1 MGGKLH
7 LSPQEKNMLWE
18 NHVSTE
24 TVFDG
29 KFLKIAVDKVLLP
42 NGKEATRELVHH
54 PGAVAIL
61 PVLEDGSIVFV
72 KQYRYPLDSVLYEIP
87 AGKLE
92 FNEDPLECAAR
103 ELSEETGYLA
113 SKLCKLATIAT
124 TPGFTDEIIHL
135 YLAEGL
141 ELREQ
146 HTDDDEFIEVN
157 VIRQDNVRKMLL
169 DGTIFDAKTLCAL
182 YMYFLKKEK

>member
-1 MGGKLH
+1 MSSL
-7 LSPQEKNMLWE
+7 EKNMLWE
-18 NHVSTE
+18 KHVSTE

-29 KFLKIAVDKVLLP
+29 KLLKIAVDKVILP
-42 NGKEATRELVHH
+42 DGKEAVRELVHH

-72 KQYRYPLDSVLYEIP
+72 KQYRYPLDSILYEIP

-92 FNEDPLECAAR
+92 LNEDPLECATR
-103 ELSEETGYLA
+103 ELSEETGYSA
-113 SKLCKLATIAT
+113 SKWSKLTTIAT

-141 ELREQ
+141 ELHEQ
-146 HTDDDEFIEVN
+146 HTDDDEFIEV
-157 VIRQDNVRKMLL
+157 VTIGQDDVRKMLL
-169 DGTIFDAKTLCAL
+169 SETIFDARTLSAL
-182 YMYFLKKEK
+182 YMYFLRKGK

>member
-1 MGGKLH
+1 MNLLEKGKLWEKH
-7 LSPQEKNMLWE
+7 L
-18 NHVSTE
+18 STE

-29 KFLKIAVDKVLLP
+29 KFLKIAVDKVILP
-42 NGKEATRELVHH
+42 NGREAVRELVHH

-61 PVLEDGSIVFV
+61 PILEDGSIVFV

-92 FNEDPLECAAR
+92 INEEPLKCAIR
-103 ELSEETGYLA
+103 ELSEETGYSA
-113 SKLCKLATIAT
+113 AKWSKLTTIAT

-141 ELREQ
+141 ELHEQ
-146 HTDDDEFIEVN
+146 HTDDDEFIEV
-157 VIRQDNVRKMLL
+157 VTIEKEDVRKMLL
-169 DGTIFDAKTLCAL
+169 AEAIFDAKTLSAL
-182 YMYFLKKEK
+182 YLYFLRKE

>member
-1 MGGKLH
+1 MSSL
-7 LSPQEKNMLWE
+7 EKNMLWE
-18 NHVSTE
+18 KHVSTE

-29 KFLKIAVDKVLLP
+29 KLLKIAVDKVILP
-42 NGKEATRELVHH
+42 DGREAVRELVHH

-72 KQYRYPLDSVLYEIP
+72 KQYRYPLDSILYEIP

-92 FNEDPLECAAR
+92 LNEDPLECATR

-113 SKLCKLATIAT
+113 SKWSKLTTIAT

-141 ELREQ
+141 ELHEQ
-146 HTDDDEFIEVN
+146 HTDDDEFIEV
-157 VIRQDNVRKMLL
+157 VTIGQDDVRKMLL
-169 DGTIFDAKTLCAL
+169 AETIFDAKTLSAL

>member
-1 MGGKLH
+1 
-7 LSPQEKNMLWE
+7 MLWE
-18 NHVSTE
+18 KHISTE

-29 KFLKIAVDKVLLP
+29 NLLKIAVDKVILP
-42 NGKEATRELVHH
+42 NGQAATRELVHH

-61 PVLEDGSIVFV
+61 PVLENGSIVFV

-92 FNEDPLECAAR
+92 INEDPLECAAR

-113 SKLCKLATIAT
+113 SKMCKLSTIAT

-146 HTDDDEFIEVN
+146 HTDDDEFIEVT
-157 VIRQDNVRKMLL
+157 VIGEDDVREMLL
-169 DGTIFDAKTLCAL
+169 DGKIFDAKTLCAL
-182 YMYFLKKEK
+182 YMYFLRKER

>member
-1 MGGKLH
+1 MSSL
-7 LSPQEKNMLWE
+7 EKNMLWE
-18 NHVSTE
+18 KHVSTE

-29 KFLKIAVDKVLLP
+29 KLLKIAVDKVILP
-42 NGKEATRELVHH
+42 DGKEAVRELVHH

-72 KQYRYPLDSVLYEIP
+72 KQYRYPLDSILYEIP

-92 FNEDPLECAAR
+92 LNEDPLECATR
-103 ELSEETGYLA
+103 ELSEETGYSA
-113 SKLCKLATIAT
+113 SKWSKLTTIAT

-141 ELREQ
+141 ELHEQ
-146 HTDDDEFIEVN
+146 HTDDDEFIEV
-157 VIRQDNVRKMLL
+157 VTIGQDDVRKMLL
-169 DGTIFDAKTLCAL
+169 SETIFDAKTLSAL
-182 YMYFLKKEK
+182 YMYFLRKEK